1 MTNSCTESA
10 APGPVA
16 LGPAPAA
23 AWWALA
29 NLWAALT
36 DLFHHVPAA
45 PLLLAAKDRSGKDKK
60 TAAPKKES
68 QDSGRPGKRGKSP
81 QHSDDDDLPPDDDL
95 PEAGDAL
102 AQDAHEVDELS
113 DDELEPGEDG
123 PEEEEPERR
132 RSQSEWS
139 GGSGAEDLDLIKR
152 FLQGDNESFT
162 RIVIKYQNKVHN
174 LCFRILGDRDEAKD
188 MAQEVFITLHKSLK
202 NFRGE
207 SLFST
212 WVYRVTVNHCKNR
225 IKYLGRRRYFQTFS
239 IDQPQEVE
247 DGELYYEPE
256 DESPDPEKTLASE
269 EIQALVQDA
278 IAGLD
283 PDHRI
288 VVVLRDIQDLSYEE
302 IADIVGIKVGTVKS
316 RIHRARNDLKK
327 KLEGKIKL

>member
-1 MTNSCTESA
+1 MTDSISQL
-10 APGPVA
+10 PVRTLDA
-16 LGPAPAA
+16 GPAA
-23 AWWALA
+23 ARRATA
-29 NLWAALT
+29 ELWAALAE
-36 DLFHHVPAA
+36 LVGRALSA
-45 PLLLAAKDRSGKDKK
+45 PLFLAAKDRTNKGGK
-60 TAAPKKES
+60 AAPAKKGQE
-68 QDSGRPGKRGKSP
+68 GAERPGRREAGP
-81 QHSDDDDLPPDDDL
+81 REPDDGP
-95 PEAGDAL
+95 PEDEEAPDDAGG
-102 AQDAHEVDELS
+102 EEGI
-113 DDELEPGEDG
+113 EEDG
-123 PEEEEPERR
+123 EVLDEGLEVTDEDAEEEEEPERR
-132 RSQSEWS
+132 RASSEWS
-139 GGSGAEDLDLIKR
+139 GGSGAEDLDLIKH
-152 FLQGDNESFT
+152 FLEGDVESFT
-162 RIVIKYQNKVHN
+162 RLVIKYQNKVYN
-174 LCFRILGDRDEAKD
+174 LCFRILGDRDESKD
-188 MAQEVFITLHKSLK
+188 MAQEVFVTLHKSLK

-225 IKYLGRRRYFQTFS
+225 IKYMGRRRYFQTFS

-256 DESPDPEKTLASE
+256 DESPDPETSMASE

-316 RIHRARNDLKK
+316 RIHRARYDLKK